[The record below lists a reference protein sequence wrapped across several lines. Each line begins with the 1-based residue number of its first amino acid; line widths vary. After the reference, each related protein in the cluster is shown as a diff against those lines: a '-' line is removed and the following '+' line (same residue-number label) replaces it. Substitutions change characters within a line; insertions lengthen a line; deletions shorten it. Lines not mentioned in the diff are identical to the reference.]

1 MTEPYQAVQ
10 RRYRQPLPSRRKHAL
25 LALCVLMLLI
35 SGIVVATKF
44 LGNAKDADVA
54 GAIAI
59 EPLPLPP
66 ASDNLNGIGEA
77 LPDLLAGDVP
87 ENENPTEKID
97 ALGNPVHPSAQPPVA
112 TTTPQVILSPI
123 TNGPQTIMIDGAPID
138 GNSSGLAPAPF
149 AGLSKMSAY
158 GRIPAIGPNGIKSV
172 SAYKR
177 PFIPVS
183 GKKPISIIIGGLG
196 VNRSLTQKAINELP
210 ADVTLSFATHAT
222 GLQNWVHQ
230 ARAKGHEVLIEL
242 PMESSVFDASEPGAD
257 RALLASHN
265 TSSNNRNLDWL
276 LSRAQG
282 YFAVTNYNGD
292 LFLTRADAAAPILD
306 RLAKAGL
313 GFIYDGSET
322 APSLSALSQ
331 SAGLPF
337 AKGFNLI
344 DPVQDSARIKS
355 ELIRLADTARAS
367 GGQIGV
373 GFAYPETIEAVKN
386 WTRTLD
392 SQGLVLAPASY
403 ALR

>member
-35 SGIVVATKF
+35 SGIVFATKF

-97 ALGNPVHPSAQPPVA
+97 ALGNPVQK
-112 TTTPQVILSPI
+112 PI
-123 TNGPQTIMIDGAPID
+123 TEATPRTGPSSITNSPRSIMIDGAPID
-138 GNSSGLAPAPF
+138 GSASGLAPAPF

-158 GRIPAIGPNGIKSV
+158 GRIPAIGPNGVKSV
-172 SAYKR
+172 TAYNR
-177 PFIPVS
+177 PFKPVS
-183 GKKPISIIIGGLG
+183 GKKPVSIIIGGLG

-210 ADVTLSFATHAT
+210 ADVTLSFAAHAV
-222 GLQNWVHQ
+222 GLQNWINQ

-242 PMESSVFDASEPGAD
+242 PMESTSFDASEPGAD
-257 RALLASHN
+257 RALLASNN

-306 RLAKAGL
+306 RLSKAGL

-322 APSLSALSQ
+322 APSLGALSQ

-344 DPVQDSARIKS
+344 DPEQDSARIRS
-355 ELIRLADTARAS
+355 ELTRLAEVARQS

-386 WTRTLD
+386 WARTLD
-392 SQGLVLAPASY
+392 SQGIVLAPASSR
-403 ALR
+403 LR